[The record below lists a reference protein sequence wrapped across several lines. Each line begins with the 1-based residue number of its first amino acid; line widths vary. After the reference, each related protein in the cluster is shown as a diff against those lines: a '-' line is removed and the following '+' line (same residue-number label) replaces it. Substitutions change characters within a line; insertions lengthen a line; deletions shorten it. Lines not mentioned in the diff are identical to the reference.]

1 MSRYLAL
8 AFLILAS
15 LSSVVSA
22 QEPLAQKTVY
32 DYSRMYDAL
41 NPSVVKIHADSGTGS
56 GFLVSKDGLI
66 ATNHHVVRNSRFVA
80 VQFADGRKV
89 RADIVVLNPRYDI
102 AILRVNHSVVF
113 GIQPLNLL
121 PPEKDAGVKA
131 GVPVVAFGSPLNQTF
146 LMTQGIVSKVEENV
160 LLGDFLIDHGNSGG
174 PLVSLSGEV
183 VGINTFGVHNIS
195 GAVRVGLLRDT
206 LASRRATQDAADEP
220 SPELLPTI
228 KQKGYPTEMLKKKIL
243 AEKLDLDAYRF
254 DGGKFVVTVV
264 TPVFVGKA
272 QVQDQLMRASNRYSR
287 RGKRIKDSSYQPI
300 DEPFYEWYR
309 DAREELEN
317 AVTFDI
323 RPDQGLTTGSKW
335 ALGLAALG
343 GARTVQ
349 QTHLNMEFKAEFWDF
364 KVYRDGQLLQPVH
377 AGRAITDSNFASAQ
391 FTFVDEA
398 YSGVYVYDPEA
409 FLTGN
414 EFRLEIFDARE
425 PEKVHKTVTFKADS
439 KVIRQIRSDFASA
452 GER

>member
-1 MSRYLAL
+1 MKRYLAL
-8 AFLILAS
+8 
-15 LSSVVSA
+15 SVLTAACIWTTSYA
-22 QEPLAQKTVY
+22 QDPLAQRVMY

-41 NPSVVKIHADSGTGS
+41 NPSVVKVHADSGTGS

-66 ATNHHVVRNSRFVA
+66 ATNPHVVRNSRFVA

-102 AILRVNHSVVF
+102 AILRVNHSVVS

-121 PPEKDAGVKA
+121 PSEKDAGVKA

-174 PLVSLSGEV
+174 SLVSLSGEV
-183 VGINTFGVHNIS
+183 VGINTFGVPNIS
-195 GAVRVGLLRDT
+195 GAVRVGLLRNT
-206 LASRRATQDAADEP
+206 LASRTATQDSDEEP
-220 SPELLPTI
+220 SPDLLPTI

-254 DGGKFVVTVV
+254 DGGKFVVTVI

-287 RGKRIKDSSYQPI
+287 RGKRIKDPSYQPI

-309 DAREELEN
+309 NAREELEN

-323 RPDQGLTTGSKW
+323 RPDQGLTTESKW
-335 ALGLAALG
+335 ALGW
-343 GARTVQ
+343 Q
-349 QTHLNMEFKAEFWDF
+349 HW
-364 KVYRDGQLLQPVH
+364 
-377 AGRAITDSNFASAQ
+377 AGRGLFS
-391 FTFVDEA
+391 E
-398 YSGVYVYDPEA
+398 
-409 FLTGN
+409 LT
-414 EFRLEIFDARE
+414 
-425 PEKVHKTVTFKADS
+425 
-439 KVIRQIRSDFASA
+439 
-452 GER
+452 